1 MPDGF
6 PLPPAK
12 RRIGPSTIRRL
23 IAGGEGAAVEFKAF
37 PPTPTRFAK
46 SFVAFANTGGGV
58 IVIGVH
64 DNLEIAGVDDPD
76 AVAGTVSQV
85 AGFHCEPAVA
95 VGGRV
100 VVLGGKKIL
109 VVEVSESE
117 AKPHRV
123 LGVRSDKSVY
133 VRVGATNRIASKS
146 VVRSLREG
154 ATTRAARGKLDP
166 NAARLIDY
174 LESHERITTAG
185 FQRLVNISKRRA
197 SRILVDLVRRGL
209 VREHRLESEH
219 YYTIG

>member
-1 MPDGF
+1 MPGGF
-6 PLPPAK
+6 PLPPSK
-12 RRIGPSTIRRL
+12 RRIGPATLRKL

-37 PPTPTRFAK
+37 PPTPARFAK

-64 DNLEIAGVDDPD
+64 DDLEIAGVDDP
-76 AVAGTVSQV
+76 VATAGYVSEV

-100 VVLGGKKIL
+100 VVLDGMKIL
-109 VVEVSESE
+109 VVEVPESDR
-117 AKPHRV
+117 KPHRV
-123 LGVRSDKSVY
+123 LGVRLDKSVL

-154 ATTRAARGKLDP
+154 VTHRAPRGKLDP
-166 NAARLIDY
+166 NAVKLIDY

-185 FQRLVNISKRRA
+185 FERLVNISKRRA
-197 SRILVDLVRRGL
+197 SRILVVLVRQGF
-209 VREHRLESEH
+209 VREHRLENEH
-219 YYTIG
+219 YYTRG